1 MFWPGDFCSIILF
14 QRGGLDATAAEIFGM
29 PKDTTLFRFHWPDGV
44 TSEGRGID
52 VADALEKLGLGPVAE
67 RSLDYYEVLEET
79 PADKARHDM
88 LKDAYR

>member
-1 MFWPGDFCSIILF
+1 MAPEKC
-14 QRGGLDATAAEIFGM
+14 AM

-52 VADALEKLGLGPVAE
+52 VADALENLGFGAAVE
-67 RSLDYYEVLEET
+67 RTLEYYEVLEET
-79 PADKARHDM
+79 SADKAHHDM